1 MILKEI
7 KYKRRKIKII
17 WEKEPNCYAIYDPNN
32 NTLKI
37 DPKLSKR
44 NMAKTIFHELWHIVC
59 YVNKID
65 INKIGEEKTAK
76 LAEEFVNILITNP
89 RLERFINGLLVR
101 RC

>member
-1 MILKEI
+1 
-7 KYKRRKIKII
+7 
-17 WEKEPNCYAIYDPNN
+17 
-32 NTLKI
+32 
-37 DPKLSKR
+37 
-44 NMAKTIFHELWHIVC
+44 MAKTIFHELWHIVC

>member
-17 WEKEPNCYAIYDPNN
+17 WEKEPGCYAIYDPDANI
-32 NTLKI
+32 LKI

-59 YVNKID
+59 YVNKIN
-65 INKIGEEKTAK
+65 INKIGEERTAK
-76 LAEEFVNILITNP
+76 LAEEFVNILIANP
-89 RLERFINGLLVR
+89 KLERFINGLLVR